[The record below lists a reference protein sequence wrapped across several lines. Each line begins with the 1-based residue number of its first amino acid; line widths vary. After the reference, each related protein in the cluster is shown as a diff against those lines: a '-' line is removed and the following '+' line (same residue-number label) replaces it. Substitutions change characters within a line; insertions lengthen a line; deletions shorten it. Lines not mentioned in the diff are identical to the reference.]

1 MAVGWA
7 AKRCQETAIKI
18 STQHPKHSSA
28 SLRKGRFCPHLGHS
42 VAEFLIL
49 SVNVG
54 LREIGNT
61 IRACSNRPLSAHPL
75 QNAATAAL
83 VTKGSKQPSA
93 TACLSG
99 AILQAANDGYEPIL
113 FSNESMV
120 PAWVLSD
127 IDV

>member
-1 MAVGWA
+1 MPGVYLPLPKAM
-7 AKRCQETAIKI
+7 TAL
-18 STQHPKHSSA
+18 SNLATLVRGVA
-28 SLRKGRFCPHLGHS
+28 SDTL
-42 VAEFLIL
+42 
-49 SVNVG
+49 
-54 LREIGNT
+54 
-61 IRACSNRPLSAHPL
+61 
-75 QNAATAAL
+75 
-83 VTKGSKQPSA
+83 GSKQPSA